1 MVQLTYASLKSRYRK
16 TFAGFFWV
24 IINPLAMFGVQ
35 ALVFSKILRIE
46 VHDFLLFLVGG
57 LLPWIFMVQTV
68 QMATASLS
76 AGASLLRAF
85 RLEPLVLVGASVLD
99 NFFNLVVS
107 ILVIAVPVM
116 VIHDAPLSRLVW
128 APLCLLPFLIGA
140 FALSC
145 YTAMLNVFFRD
156 TSFVLTFAFSI
167 LFFLTPIF
175 YPIQFVPE
183 HLRWLIELN
192 PFYHLINPFKILVYS
207 REDWDWVL
215 PLLRSAGWACALSF
229 GSHLYW
235 RRRRNELY
243 LHV

>member
-1 MVQLTYASLKSRYRK
+1 MIQLAYASLKSRYRK
-16 TFAGFFWV
+16 TFAGFLWV

-35 ALVFSKILRIE
+35 AYVFSKILRLEIP
-46 VHDFLLFLVGG
+46 DFFLFLVGG
-57 LLPWIFMVQTV
+57 LLPWIFMVQTI

-99 NFFNLVVS
+99 NFFNFIVSVV
-107 ILVIAVPVM
+107 LIAVPVM
-116 VIHDAPLSRLVW
+116 LTYEAPLTRLLW
-128 APLCLLPFLIGA
+128 APLCLLPFIVGA

-156 TSFVLTFAFSI
+156 TSFVITFAFSI

-175 YPIQFVPE
+175 YPIEFVPANA
-183 HLRWLIELN
+183 RWVIELN
-192 PFYHLINPFKILVYS
+192 PFYHLINPFRILVYS
-207 REDWDWVL
+207 RAEWDWVM
-215 PLLRSAGWACALSF
+215 PLARSMTWAAGLSL
-229 GSHLYW
+229 GAQYYW